1 MELGPDSTTGA
12 ECLATGRD
20 DGPSAPSLTLFLTV
34 LDLVSWL
41 DEGGAPSLTL
51 FLTVLDLVSWLDEGG
66 APSLTLFL
74 TVLDLV
80 SWLDEGAGITVLPD
94 SSIARISSII
104 WTALNPS

>member
-1 MELGPDSTTGA
+1 MEQGPDSTTGA

-20 DGPSAPSLTLFLTV
+20 DGPSAPSLI
-34 LDLVSWL
+34 
-41 DEGGAPSLTL
+41 L

-94 SSIARISSII
+94 SSIVRISSII
-104 WTALNPS
+104 WTAVNPS